1 MNKAIK
7 CICAALVSEANAVM
21 DNTER
26 IVQLS
31 SSVNNREVIRKF
43 DEIRLKEIENIQLL
57 CIELTKQF
65 VPETS
70 LKGGEN
76 EE

>member
-1 MNKAIK
+1 MNNAIK
-7 CICAALVSEANAVM
+7 CICAALASEANAVM

-31 SSVNNREVIRKF
+31 SSVNNREVIRKL
-43 DEIRLKEIENIQLL
+43 DEIRLKEIENIQML

-65 VPETS
+65 VPEDS
-70 LKGGEN
+70 MRGGEN
-76 EE
+76 E